1 VTVKIT
7 VLYDT
12 IRLEE
17 KLLIKAAERHDMQ
30 IEMVNCKQLS
40 VDLNENTHEF

>member
-1 VTVKIT
+1 VTDKVT

-30 IEMVNCKQLS
+30 NEMVECKRLS
-40 VDLNENTHEF
+40 VD